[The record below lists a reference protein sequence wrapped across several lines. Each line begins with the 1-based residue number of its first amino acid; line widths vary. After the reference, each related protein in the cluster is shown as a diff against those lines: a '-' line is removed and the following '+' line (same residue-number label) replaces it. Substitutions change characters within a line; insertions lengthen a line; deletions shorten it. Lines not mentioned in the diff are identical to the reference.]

1 MKFMSWKSVEM
12 QVALPRTQDAG
23 RIQDQMTKQNQ
34 QFQQTLSEQQL
45 KEEKIKQHIVNEYED
60 VEGINKDKEREESNS
75 QDEENSNNKDEEK
88 KSKKEMQHPYLG
100 ANIDYSR

>member
-1 MKFMSWKSVEM
+1 MSWKSVEM

-23 RIQDQMTKQNQ
+23 RIQDQMAKQNQ

-60 VEGINKDKEREESNS
+60 VESINKDKEREGSNS
-75 QDEENSNNKDEEK
+75 QDEESNNNKNEEK
-88 KSKKEMQHPYLG
+88 ESKEQMKHPYLG